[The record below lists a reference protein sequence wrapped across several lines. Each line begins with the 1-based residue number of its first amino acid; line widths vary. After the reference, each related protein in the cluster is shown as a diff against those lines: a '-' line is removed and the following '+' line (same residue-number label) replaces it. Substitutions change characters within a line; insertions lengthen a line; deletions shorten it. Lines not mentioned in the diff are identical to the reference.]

1 MTRRELA
8 GALLSAPLAAALPN
22 VTFTGLEIFRVNVNR
37 RGDWVLARLRTS
49 AGLTGLGDAS
59 HSRDEQTVKH
69 LNQFFEILRGR
80 GLWEVERFRQTAE
93 PAVAAGGQPAAVAF
107 SALEQCLWDLQAQ
120 AAGVPAW
127 ALFGGKIRDGIRNYA
142 NINRSTE
149 DRSPEGFA
157 RMAERAVAAGFDAVK
172 LAPFD
177 DMPRQSDAAVA
188 EKFTQLGID
197 RAAAVRRA
205 IGPRRDLLIDVHN
218 RFDLKGGLDLAR
230 RFEPLNLF
238 WLEETTPARPVENL
252 AAINRA
258 AKMPTA
264 GGETI
269 RGVKGF
275 LPYLAAQA
283 VDIVMPDVKY
293 CGGMLELKKIAA
305 LAEAAGIP
313 VSPHGPASPIGNLAA
328 AQVCAGMPNFLIL
341 EFSFGEVPWRAEL
354 IDPPE
359 ALENGILKVTDRP
372 GFGVKL
378 NEKTVRRYAAS

>member
-8 GALLSAPLAAALPN
+8 GALLSAPMAAALPKMIL
-22 VTFTGLEIFRVNVNR
+22 TGLEIFRVKVNR
-37 RGDWVLARLRTS
+37 RGNWILARLRTS

-59 HSRDEQTVKH
+59 HGRDEQTVRH
-69 LNQFFEILRGR
+69 LHQFFELLRGR
-80 GLWEVERFRQTAE
+80 PLWEVERFRQAADAAMT
-93 PAVAAGGQPAAVAF
+93 AGGQPAVVAF

-120 AAGVPAW
+120 AAGVPAC
-127 ALFGGKIRDGIRNYA
+127 ALFGGKLRDGVRNYA
-142 NINRSTE
+142 NINRSTDE
-149 DRSPEGFA
+149 RTPDGFA

-177 DMPRQSDAAVA
+177 DMPRQADAATA

-197 RAAAVRRA
+197 CAAAVRRA
-205 IGPRRDLLIDVHN
+205 IGPKRDLLIDAHSH
-218 RFDLKGGLDLAR
+218 FGLQKGLQLAR

-238 WLEETTPARPVENL
+238 WLEEVTPARPPENL
-252 AAINRA
+252 AEINRA

-269 RGVKGF
+269 RGGKGF
-275 LPYLAAQA
+275 LPYIDAGA
-283 VDIVMPDVKY
+283 VDIVMPDIKY

-305 LAEAAGIP
+305 LAEAASLP

-328 AQVCAGMPNFLIL
+328 AHVCLGLPNFLIL

-354 IDPPE
+354 VDPPE

-372 GFGVKL
+372 GLGMRL
-378 NEKTVRRYAAS
+378 NEAVARRYAAD